1 MDTAANVDKAIL
13 EIIADFSQWKGDSYR
28 LAAIIVEKQKEI
40 DRAKVES
47 AGFPEA
53 AEAI

>member
-1 MDTAANVDKAIL
+1 VDKSIL

-28 LAAIIVEKQKEI
+28 LAALIVEQQKEL
-40 DRAKVES
+40 DRARVEA